1 MGTGRVD
8 VELESGSENLEG
20 YMKKFSVKVT
30 YKYSDTVEVFAET
43 EEEAQNI
50 AVNEAKESFECLH
63 DIEVLQTES
72 V

>member
-1 MGTGRVD
+1 
-8 VELESGSENLEG
+8 
-20 YMKKFSVKVT
+20 MKKFSVKVT

-43 EEEAQNI
+43 EEEAQNM

>member
-1 MGTGRVD
+1 
-8 VELESGSENLEG
+8 
-20 YMKKFSVKVT
+20 MKKFSVKVT

-43 EEEAQNI
+43 EEEAQNM
-50 AVNEAKESFECLH
+50 AVNEATKESFECLH